1 MNPGRTGGAVRK
13 PQSRGPPPRD
23 RRLRLIA
30 PLVLQ
35 TGLEAMGYIS
45 TWPVHGLQGIV
56 GGGMCGRQR
65 VVGGCSE
72 VGVCREA
79 ASASRS
85 VKSVHPV
92 CPPTRP
98 SCPFPSTHTH
108 AQPGSYLQTDD
119 RRRWTCG
126 VTDGQTFWFTQTG
139 LTGLTDRWYQR
150 GRIDGERGEIACGD
164 EGLIFFCL
172 LVCGVC
178 RSASCMQSVCVPV
191 FLLRSLKQVRKSV
204 GKLKGKSGMRW
215 RKEEK
220 QGRGG
225 SGRSGKFR
233 ESAESER
240 EHGRVVMR
248 GEEQERNANTDPIHH
263 SAFHLWAFK
272 IRFLLTCP
280 RHYTHGPNT
289 TNTSP

>member
-1 MNPGRTGGAVRK
+1 MSCLAISRVRPVNMNPGRTGGAVRK
-13 PQSRGPPPRD
+13 PQSRGASRVHRDLQLEQRSRCKRAVRTPPRD

-164 EGLIFFCL
+164 EGLIFFFFVCSSVVSVDL
-172 LVCGVC
+172 LHACNLYVFPYFC
-178 RSASCMQSVCVPV
+178 SA
-191 FLLRSLKQVRKSV
+191 L
-204 GKLKGKSGMRW
+204 
-215 RKEEK
+215 
-220 QGRGG
+220 
-225 SGRSGKFR
+225 
-233 ESAESER
+233 
-240 EHGRVVMR
+240 
-248 GEEQERNANTDPIHH
+248 
-263 SAFHLWAFK
+263 
-272 IRFLLTCP
+272 
-280 RHYTHGPNT
+280 
-289 TNTSP
+289 